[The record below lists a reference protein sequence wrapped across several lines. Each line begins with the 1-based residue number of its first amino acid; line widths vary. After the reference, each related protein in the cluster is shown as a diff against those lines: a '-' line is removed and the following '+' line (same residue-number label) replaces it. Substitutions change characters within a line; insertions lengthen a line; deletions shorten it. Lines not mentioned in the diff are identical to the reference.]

1 MFVWLDRNTFKLE
14 GKLHILNFC
23 NVALIGL
30 YDCYVNDGTN
40 YTIKAKFNDGSFYVG
55 GTYAK
60 YEDAEKE
67 ITKFF
72 NARPPEYPQKPKIKI
87 T

>member
-1 MFVWLDRNTFKLE
+1 MFIWIDRNTFKLK

-23 NVALIGL
+23 NVALIGV
-30 YDCYVNDGTN
+30 YDSDANDGTH
-40 YTIKAKFNDGSFYVG
+40 YAIKAKFNDGSFYVG

-60 YEDAEKE
+60 LEDAQKE
-67 ITKFF
+67 INEFI

>member
-14 GKLHILNFC
+14 GKLHMLNFC

-30 YDCYVNDGTN
+30 YDSYANDGTN

-60 YEDAEKE
+60 YEDAKEE
-67 ITKFF
+67 ITKFL
-72 NARPPEYPQKPKIKI
+72 NARPPEYTQKPKIKI

>member
-14 GKLHILNFC
+14 GKLHMINFC

-30 YDCYVNDGTN
+30 YDSEGNNGTH
-40 YTIKAKFNDGSFYVG
+40 YAIKAKLSDGSFYVG
-55 GTYAK
+55 GTYEK
-60 YEDAEKE
+60 LEDGQKA
-67 ITKFF
+67 ITKFL